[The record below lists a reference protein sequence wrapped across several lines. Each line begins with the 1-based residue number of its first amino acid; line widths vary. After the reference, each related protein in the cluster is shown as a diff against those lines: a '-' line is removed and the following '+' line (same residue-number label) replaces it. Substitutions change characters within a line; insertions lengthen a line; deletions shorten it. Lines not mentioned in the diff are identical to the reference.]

1 MARTGAD
8 LMLDRLIAWG
18 VDTFFGLPGD
28 GINGFW
34 EALRKRREEIRY
46 VHVRHEEVG
55 AMAAVG
61 YAKFTGKLGVCLSTA
76 GPGAIHL
83 ANGLLDAR
91 LEGAPLL
98 AITGMTYHDLQG
110 TSYLQDFDTDYLY
123 SNLALYNQRIMGPA
137 HIENVVDVACRT
149 ALTRR
154 GPVHIAFP
162 IDYQAAAAEDMM
174 RYKRNV
180 PGHSGEVRAAQRIP
194 ANASEIARAADV
206 LGGCKR
212 IAILAGAGAR
222 GAGAELERVAEILAA
237 PVIKASLGK
246 DCLPDDNPYVTGGI
260 GVIGTRPSQE
270 AMEGCDGLLIVGST
284 MPYIEFYPEPGQAAC
299 VQIDDQPERIGLRY
313 PADVGLAG
321 DARATLAELATAL
334 ARNDDRSFLENAQAG
349 VGSWWELMEQ
359 RGTSEELPMKPQVV
373 AWNLSKLLAD
383 DAIVCG
389 DSGQVTT
396 WCTQM
401 RLRAGQ
407 SFSFSGTN
415 CSMAAALPYA
425 IGAQAAFPGRQ
436 VIAFTG
442 DGSLSMQMGDLA
454 TLMQEQLPVKLI
466 VFKNNVLGLIKWEQM
481 VFLGNPE
488 YGVDFAPVDF
498 VKVAEGCGAHAVHI
512 ADPTSCE
519 AQLRE
524 ALAHP
529 GPVVIEALV
538 DGDEPPLPPK
548 ITSEQA
554 KLMAEALRRGE
565 ENRQRIGL
573 TIGRSMLAE
582 AGQPASP
589 YGVLARA
596 KERVASLVGADRGG
610 GDGGDRSGSNGGAG

>member
-1 MARTGAD
+1 MAETGAD
-8 LMLDRLIAWG
+8 LFLERLLTWG

-61 YAKFTGKLGVCLSTA
+61 YAKFTGKLAVCLSTA

-91 LEGAPLL
+91 MEGVPLL
-98 AITGMTYHDLQG
+98 ALTGMTYHDLQG

-123 SNLALYNQRIMGPA
+123 SNLAIYNQRIMGPE
-137 HIENVVDVACRT
+137 HIANVVDLACRT
-149 ALTRR
+149 ALARR

-162 IDYQAAAAEDMM
+162 IDYQAAEGEDLM

-180 PGHSGEVRAAQRIP
+180 PGHTAAGFHRAGAAAPAQ
-194 ANASEIARAADV
+194 NLQQAADL
-206 LGGCKR
+206 LGGCSR
-212 IAILAGAGAR
+212 VAILAGAGAR
-222 GAGAELERVAEILAA
+222 GAGRELERVAELLGA
-237 PVIKASLGK
+237 PVVKASLGK

-284 MPYIEFYPEPGQAAC
+284 MPYIEFYPQPGQAAC
-299 VQIDDQPERIGLRY
+299 VQIDDRAERIALRY
-313 PADVGLAG
+313 PADVGLVG
-321 DARATLAELATAL
+321 DAKATLAELAKLLTRNEDRAFL
-334 ARNDDRSFLENAQAG
+334 QEAQSGMAR
-349 VGSWWELMEQ
+349 WWELMEQ
-359 RGTSEELPMKPQVV
+359 RGSSKELPMKPQVV
-373 AWNLSKLLAD
+373 AWHLSKLLAD

-396 WCTQM
+396 WVTQM

-407 SFSFSGTN
+407 NFSFSGTN

-425 IGAQAAFPGRQ
+425 IGAQTAFPGRQ
-436 VIAFTG
+436 VVAFTG
-442 DGSLSMQMGDLA
+442 DGSMSMQMGDLA
-454 TLMQEQLPVKLI
+454 TLMQERLPVKVI
-466 VFKNNVLGLIKWEQM
+466 VLKNNVLGLIKWEQM

-488 YGVDFAPVDF
+488 YGVDFAPIDF

-512 ADPTSCE
+512 EDPGRCE
-519 AQLRE
+519 EQLRQ
-524 ALAHP
+524 ALAHD
-529 GPVVIEALV
+529 GPVVVEALV

-548 ITSEQA
+548 ITREQA

-565 ENRQRIGL
+565 ENRERIGL

-596 KERVASLVGADRGG
+596 RERISSLVG
-610 GDGGDRSGSNGGAG
+610 GDEHRED